1 LAPKDEI
8 IILSLIEGKEK
19 PIIDW
24 PTRMKIAL
32 GSANGLAYLHE
43 DCEFPLCTMYLYI
56 KNFNIISRLYVY
68 FILS

>member
-1 LAPKDEI
+1 MAPKDEI
-8 IILSLIEGKEK
+8 TILSLIERKE

-24 PTRMKIAL
+24 PARMKIAL

-43 DCEFPLCTMYLYI
+43 ECEFPLCTMYLYI
-56 KNFNIISRLYVY
+56 ENFNIISRLYVY